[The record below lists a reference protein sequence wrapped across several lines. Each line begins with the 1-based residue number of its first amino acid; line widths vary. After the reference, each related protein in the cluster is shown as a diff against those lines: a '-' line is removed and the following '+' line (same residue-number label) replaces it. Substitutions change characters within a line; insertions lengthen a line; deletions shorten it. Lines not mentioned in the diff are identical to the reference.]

1 MGANP
6 NYSFGMATLD
16 ELLHPITPT
25 EFFAEY
31 EGRKPLH
38 IPAGPERSNLELL
51 TWDASDGLLNRPGIW
66 TGQNLRPMCN
76 HAAVPLDQYW
86 VVVQTPDEKAGGLGA
101 LQKV

>member
-1 MGANP
+1 
-6 NYSFGMATLD
+6 MATLD
-16 ELLHPITPT
+16 ELLHPITPA

-31 EGRKPLH
+31 EGRKPLL
-38 IPAGPERSNLELL
+38 ITADPQRSKRELL
-51 TWDASDGLLNRPGIW
+51 TWDAFNGLLNRAGIW
-66 TGQNLRPMCN
+66 TGQNLRLMRN